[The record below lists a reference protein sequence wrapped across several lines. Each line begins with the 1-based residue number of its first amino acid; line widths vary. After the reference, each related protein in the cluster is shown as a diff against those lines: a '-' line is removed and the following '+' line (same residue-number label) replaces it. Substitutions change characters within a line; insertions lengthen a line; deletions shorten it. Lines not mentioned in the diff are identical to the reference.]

1 MTLFKLEVGIKVLK
15 ISVYRKDN
23 ILIRGLLDSFVGLQ
37 EVNILLAEI

>member
-23 ILIRGLLDSFVGLQ
+23 ILIRELLDSFVGLQ
-37 EVNILLAEI
+37 EINILLAEI